1 MSKLFP
7 TNGFTRI
14 DPKDFD
20 LNEYT
25 NNSSEGC
32 VLKVDLEYPK
42 ELFELLNNYLLAPD

>member
-42 ELFELLNNYLLAPD
+42 ELFEVLNNCLLAPD

>member
-32 VLKVDLEYPK
+32 VLKVDPK
-42 ELFELLNNYLLAPD
+42 ELFEVLNNCLLAPD